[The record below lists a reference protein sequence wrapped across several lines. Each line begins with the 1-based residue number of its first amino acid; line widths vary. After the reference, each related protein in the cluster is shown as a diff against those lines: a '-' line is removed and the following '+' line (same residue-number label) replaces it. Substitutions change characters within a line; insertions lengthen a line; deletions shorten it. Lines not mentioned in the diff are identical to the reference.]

1 MSNKSIAIG
10 SDHAGFELKGDII
23 VHLIEKGFEITDC
36 GPDSADSVDYPDFAH
51 EVAKSIEA
59 STSDLGILICGS
71 GNGVCM
77 TANSHSGIIAGL
89 AWEPEIASL
98 ARQHNNANI
107 ICVPA
112 RFVSPEKGIEIV
124 DAFLDATF
132 EGGRHERRVNKIK
145 A

>member
-1 MSNKSIAIG
+1 
-10 SDHAGFELKGDII
+10 
-23 VHLIEKGFEITDC
+23 
-36 GPDSADSVDYPDFAH
+36 
-51 EVAKSIEA
+51 
-59 STSDLGILICGS
+59 
-71 GNGVCM
+71 M

-124 DAFLDATF
+124 DAFLDAVF